1 MSTAATVARPDSG
14 EARGPAPAR
23 ARAPRLRRALVGWA
37 FLAPLLLVNLLV
49 VLGPSLATVYYSL
62 TDWSGLGPAT
72 FIGLQNYQRAFGDP
86 EVREALWH
94 NIIWLVLFLI
104 VPTLLGLLG
113 AYLLG
118 RVRRLQMVFRAIYF
132 IPYITAS
139 VVNAA
144 VWKMLLSPT
153 SGVAYQL
160 GQLGVPGIG
169 DISFLGDPDLA
180 LYTVNFVVDWHFWGF
195 TAVIYFAAMQGVD
208 RDLYDAAEVDGAG
221 GWQQFKA
228 VTLPGIRPTL
238 IFMWLMSIIW
248 TLKAFDYVYIITGGG
263 PGGASEVMA
272 TLMYRKAFNEYDAG
286 YAASLGIS
294 MTMLTALVLVGYQVL
309 RRRGWE
315 A

>member
-1 MSTAATVARPDSG
+1 MAVTATRSH
-14 EARGPAPAR
+14 GPPPTSPASRCR
-23 ARAPRLRRALVGWA
+23 ARRWRRGLVGWA
-37 FLAPLLLVNLLV
+37 FLTPLLAVNLLV

-72 FIGLQNYQRAFGDP
+72 FVGLANYRQAFGDP
-86 EVREALWH
+86 DVREALWH

-104 VPTLLGLLG
+104 VPTALGLLG

-118 RVRRLQMVFRAIYF
+118 RIRRGQMVFRAIYF

-144 VWKMLLSPT
+144 VWKMLLSPIG
-153 SGVAYQL
+153 GVAYQL
-160 GQLGVPGIG
+160 GQMGVPGIG
-169 DISFLGDPDLA
+169 DVSFLGDPNLA
-180 LYTVNFVVDWHFWGF
+180 LYSVNFVVDWHFWGF

-221 GWQQFKA
+221 SWQRFRS

-238 IFMWLMSIIW
+238 VFMWLMSVIW
-248 TLKAFDYVYIITGGG
+248 TLKAFDYIYIITGGG

-272 TLMYRKAFNEYDAG
+272 TLMYRKAFSEYEAG

-294 MTMLTALVLVGYQVL
+294 MTILTALVLVGYQVL

-315 A
+315 T

>member
-1 MSTAATVARPDSG
+1 MSGSIVVADRDHAPPG
-14 EARGPAPAR
+14 PAR
-23 ARAPRLRRALVGWA
+23 APGARATRWRRGLVGWA
-37 FLAPLLLVNLLV
+37 FLTPLLAVNLLV

-72 FIGLQNYQRAFGDP
+72 FVGLANYRKAFGDP
-86 EVREALWH
+86 DVREALWH
-94 NIIWLVLFLI
+94 NIIWLVLFLL
-104 VPTLLGLLG
+104 VPTALGLLG

-118 RVRRLQMVFRAIYF
+118 RVRKLQMVFRAIYF

-160 GQLGVPGIG
+160 GQLGVPGVG
-169 DISFLGDPDLA
+169 DISFLGDPNLA
-180 LYTVNFVVDWHFWGF
+180 LYSVNFVVDWHFWGF

-208 RDLYDAAEVDGAG
+208 HDLYDAAEVDGAG
-221 GWQQFKA
+221 SWQQFRA

-238 IFMWLMSIIW
+238 VFMWLMSIIW
-248 TLKAFDYVYIITGGG
+248 TLKAFDYIYIITGGG
-263 PGGASEVMA
+263 PGGASDVMA
-272 TLMYRKAFNEYDAG
+272 TLMYRKAFSEYEAG
-286 YAASLGIS
+286 DAASLGIS
-294 MTMLTALVLVGYQVL
+294 MTILTALVLVGYQVL

-315 A
+315 T

>member
-1 MSTAATVARPDSG
+1 
-14 EARGPAPAR
+14 
-23 ARAPRLRRALVGWA
+23 VGWA
-37 FLAPLLLVNLLV
+37 FLSPLLLVNLLV
-49 VLGPSLATVYYSL
+49 VLGPSLATVYYSM

-72 FIGLQNYQRAFGDP
+72 FIGLDNYARAFGDP

-94 NIIWLVLFLI
+94 NVIWLVLFLI
-104 VPTLLGLLG
+104 VPTVLGLLG

-118 RVRRLQMVFRAIYF
+118 RVRRAQMAFRAIYF

-160 GQLGVPGIG
+160 GQLGVPGVG

-180 LYTVNFVVDWHFWGF
+180 LYSVNFVVDWHFWGF

-221 GWQQFKA
+221 RWQQFLA

-248 TLKAFDYVYIITGGG
+248 TLKAFDYIYIITAGG
-263 PGGASEVMA
+263 PGGATDSVSSFI
-272 TLMYRKAFNEYDAG
+272 YREYRDRSNVG
-286 YAASLGIS
+286 YG
-294 MTMLTALVLVGYQVL
+294 TMLAMFYLVIIIVFITLLLKVVSSKMQKMT
-309 RRRGWE
+309 
-315 A
+315 

>member
-1 MSTAATVARPDSG
+1 M
-14 EARGPAPAR
+14 
-23 ARAPRLRRALVGWA
+23 GWA
-37 FLAPLLLVNLLV
+37 FLSPLLLVNLLV

-62 TDWSGLGPAT
+62 TDWSGLGSAT
-72 FIGLQNYQRAFGDP
+72 FIGLDNYARAFGDP

-94 NIIWLVLFLI
+94 NVIWLVLFLL
-104 VPTLLGLLG
+104 VPTVLGLLG

-118 RVRRLQMVFRAIYF
+118 RVRRMQMVFRAIYF

-160 GQLGVPGIG
+160 GQLGVPGVG

-180 LYTVNFVVDWHFWGF
+180 LYSVNFVVDWHFWGF

-221 GWQQFKA
+221 RWQQFLA

-238 IFMWLMSIIW
+238 IFMWLMSVIW
-248 TLKAFDYVYIITGGG
+248 TLKAFDYIYIITGGG
-263 PGGASEVMA
+263 PGGASDVMA

-315 A
+315 T

>member
-1 MSTAATVARPDSG
+1 LSGSIVVADRDHAPPG
-14 EARGPAPAR
+14 PAR
-23 ARAPRLRRALVGWA
+23 APGARATRWRRGLVGWA
-37 FLAPLLLVNLLV
+37 FLTPLLAVNLLV

-72 FIGLQNYQRAFGDP
+72 FVGLANYRKAFGDP
-86 EVREALWH
+86 DVREALWH
-94 NIIWLVLFLI
+94 NIIWLVLFLL
-104 VPTLLGLLG
+104 VPTALGLLG

-118 RVRRLQMVFRAIYF
+118 RVRKLQMVFRAIYF

-160 GQLGVPGIG
+160 GQLGVPGVG
-169 DISFLGDPDLA
+169 DISFLGDPNLA
-180 LYTVNFVVDWHFWGF
+180 LYSVNFVVDWHFWGF

-208 RDLYDAAEVDGAG
+208 HDLYDAAEVDGAG
-221 GWQQFKA
+221 SWQQFRA

-238 IFMWLMSIIW
+238 VFMWLMSIIW
-248 TLKAFDYVYIITGGG
+248 TLKAFDYIYIITGGG
-263 PGGASEVMA
+263 PGGASDVMA
-272 TLMYRKAFNEYDAG
+272 TLMYRKAFSEYEAG

-294 MTMLTALVLVGYQVL
+294 MTILTALVLVGYQVL

-315 A
+315 T

>member
-1 MSTAATVARPDSG
+1 
-14 EARGPAPAR
+14 
-23 ARAPRLRRALVGWA
+23 VGWA
-37 FLAPLLLVNLLV
+37 FLSPLLLVNLLV
-49 VLGPSLATVYYSL
+49 VLGPSLATVYYSM

-72 FIGLQNYQRAFGDP
+72 FIGLDNYARAFGDP

-94 NIIWLVLFLI
+94 NVIWLVLFLI
-104 VPTLLGLLG
+104 VPTVLGLLG

-118 RVRRLQMVFRAIYF
+118 RVRRAQMAFRAIYF

-160 GQLGVPGIG
+160 GQLGVPGVG

-180 LYTVNFVVDWHFWGF
+180 LYSVNFVVDWHFWGF

-221 GWQQFKA
+221 RWQQFLA

-248 TLKAFDYVYIITGGG
+248 TLKAFDYIYIITAGG
-263 PGGASEVMA
+263 PGGASDVMA

-294 MTMLTALVLVGYQVL
+294 MTLLTALVLVGYQVL

-315 A
+315 T

>member
-1 MSTAATVARPDSG
+1 LTGAPAAALPGHAPRATPPRAG
-14 EARGPAPAR
+14 ARGVR
-23 ARAPRLRRALVGWA
+23 WRRGLVGWA
-37 FLAPLLLVNLLV
+37 FLTPLLAVNLLV

-72 FIGLQNYQRAFGDP
+72 FVGLANYGKAFGDP
-86 EVREALWH
+86 DVREALWH

-104 VPTLLGLLG
+104 VPTVLGLLG

-118 RVRRLQMVFRAIYF
+118 RVRKLQMVFRAIYF

-139 VVNAA
+139 VVNAS

-160 GQLGVPGIG
+160 GQLGVPGVG
-169 DISFLGDPDLA
+169 DISFLGDPNLA
-180 LYTVNFVVDWHFWGF
+180 LYSVNFVVDWHFWGF

-221 GWQQFKA
+221 SWQQFRA

-238 IFMWLMSIIW
+238 VFMWLMSIIW
-248 TLKAFDYVYIITGGG
+248 TLKAFDYIYIITGGG
-263 PGGASEVMA
+263 PGGASDVMA
-272 TLMYRKAFNEYDAG
+272 TLMYRKAFSEYEAG

-294 MTMLTALVLVGYQVL
+294 MTILTGLVLVGYQVL

-315 A
+315 T

>member
-1 MSTAATVARPDSG
+1 MSGSIVVADRDHAPPG
-14 EARGPAPAR
+14 PAR
-23 ARAPRLRRALVGWA
+23 APGARATRWRRGLVGWA
-37 FLAPLLLVNLLV
+37 FLTPLLAVNLLV

-72 FIGLQNYQRAFGDP
+72 FVGLANYRKAFGDP
-86 EVREALWH
+86 DVREALWH
-94 NIIWLVLFLI
+94 NIIWLVLFLL
-104 VPTLLGLLG
+104 VPTALGLLG

-118 RVRRLQMVFRAIYF
+118 RVRKLQMVFRAIYF

-160 GQLGVPGIG
+160 GQLGVPGVG
-169 DISFLGDPDLA
+169 DISFLGDPNLA
-180 LYTVNFVVDWHFWGF
+180 LYSVNFVVDWHFWGF

-208 RDLYDAAEVDGAG
+208 HDLYDAAEVDGAG
-221 GWQQFKA
+221 SWQQFRA

-238 IFMWLMSIIW
+238 VFMWLMSIIW
-248 TLKAFDYVYIITGGG
+248 TLKAFDYIYIITGGG
-263 PGGASEVMA
+263 PGGASDVMA
-272 TLMYRKAFNEYDAG
+272 TLMYRKAFSEYEAG

-294 MTMLTALVLVGYQVL
+294 MTILTALVLVGYQVL

-315 A
+315 T